1 MSIWIEEYEKVLNKL
16 EEIEKEIYNT
26 NCSSNEE
33 CLRMK
38 KVFNINYKILKNLE
52 PELLSLKNIYHL
64 IYKGQKQ
71 VNDTTY
77 SFQGYL
83 IQLLNFV
90 KNKKFNKANDILDNV
105 FNILKPYVLHKKRF
119 GDPLVES
126 VKIYKEELEKHLN
139 ELTQIEEEEKNIK
152 EIIGKIYDFDKE
164 LFIDDEEKESIKT
177 RIEIILNDI
186 ENKKEKIYNFH
197 NELFVD
203 NESEESIETSINNF
217 VSEIEEL
224 KEKSKELKEE
234 IEEILFNAQ
243 NSIKELKQFYIEI
256 FGEVNE
262 ETSEREG
269 GLKQEI
275 EKRKKDLENLKQEYE
290 NFKISQEQKYQAL
303 YEKIES
309 LLPGAVS
316 AGLAKAYQ
324 EKREK
329 FEKQTMFWSGVFI
342 VAMIG
347 LFIGGF
353 KVVSNDTNSLKE
365 TLLHLLK
372 YSPLYLPAIWLAIY
386 AGKRRNENMRLEQK
400 YAHKEAVAK
409 SYISYKKQIE
419 ELQDEKDELLANLL
433 KTSTCSIAED
443 PSYVL
448 DKDNNEHHPFIELL
462 NKLNFFDKTKNKEE
476 NNQKDSK

>member
-1 MSIWIEEYEKVLNKL
+1 MNMSIWIREYEKVLDKL
-16 EEIEKEIYNT
+16 EEIKIEIDNIE
-26 NCSSNEE
+26 CDANEE

-38 KVFNINYKILKNLE
+38 KIFNIHYKILKNLD
-52 PELLSLKNIYHL
+52 PELLSLRSLYNLVYS
-64 IYKGQKQ
+64 GQQQ
-71 VNDTTY
+71 VYGTSINA
-77 SFQGYL
+77 QGYL
-83 IQLLNFV
+83 KQLLDFV
-90 KNKKFNKANDILDNV
+90 KKRSYEKANDALDNI
-105 FNILKPYVLHKKRF
+105 FNILKPYILYKKRL
-119 GDPLVES
+119 GEPLAES
-126 VKIYKEELEKHLN
+126 VKMYKNEIEKHLN
-139 ELTQIEEEEKNIK
+139 ELKQIEDEEKNLK
-152 EIIGKIYDFDKE
+152 EILNKIYEYENE
-164 LFIDDEEKESIKT
+164 LFIDDEEKKSIKT
-177 RIEIILNDI
+177 KIETILIDI
-186 ENKKEKIYNFH
+186 EHKKEKIYEFY

-203 NESEESIETSINNF
+203 NENGESIETSINNF

-262 ETSEREG
+262 ETGEREG

-316 AGLAKAYQ
+316 VGLAKAYQ

-353 KVVSNDTNSLKE
+353 KVVSNDTNSLRE

-433 KTSTCSIAED
+433 KTSTYAIAED

-448 DKDNNEHHPFIELL
+448 DKDNNEHHPFIEIVK
-462 NKLNFFDKTKNKEE
+462 KLGLFDKVKNKKE
-476 NNQKDSK
+476 

>member
-1 MSIWIEEYEKVLNKL
+1 MSIWINEYEKVLNKV
-16 EEIEKEIYNT
+16 EEIKAEIDNLDC
-26 NCSSNEE
+26 NNNDS
-33 CLRMK
+33 CLRIK
-38 KVFNINYKILKNLE
+38 KVFNIYYKILQNLD
-52 PELLSLKNIYHL
+52 PELISLRHIYSL

-71 VNDTTY
+71 LYGTNY
-77 SFQGYL
+77 NFQGYL
-83 IQLLNFV
+83 VQLLDFV
-90 KNKKFNKANDILDNV
+90 KKRSYGNANDMLDNI
-105 FNILKPYVLHKKRF
+105 FNIIKPYILYKKRI
-119 GDPLVES
+119 GDPLKES
-126 VKIYKEELEKHLN
+126 VQIYKNEIEKHLN
-139 ELTQIEEEEKNIK
+139 ELKQIENEEEKIK
-152 EIIGKIYDFDKE
+152 EVIEKIYEFENE
-164 LFIDDEEKESIKT
+164 LFIDDEEKKSIKT
-177 RIEIILNDI
+177 KIETILSDI
-186 ENKKEKIYNFH
+186 ENKKEKIYEFY

-203 NESEESIETSINNF
+203 NGNEKSIETSINNF
-217 VSEIEEL
+217 VSEIEKL

-234 IEEILFNAQ
+234 IEEILFNVQ

-262 ETSEREG
+262 ETGERDG

-275 EKRKKDLENLKQEYE
+275 EKRKKELENLKQEYE

-303 YEKIES
+303 YKKIES

-329 FEKQTMFWSGVFI
+329 FEKQTMFWSGVFV

-353 KVVSNDTNSLKE
+353 KVISNDANSLKE
-365 TLLHLLK
+365 TLLHLLT
-372 YSPLYLPAIWLAIY
+372 YLPLYLPAIWLAIY

-419 ELQDEKDELLANLL
+419 ESQDEKDELLANLL
-433 KTSTCSIAED
+433 KTSTYSIAED

-462 NKLNFFDKTKNKEE
+462 NKLIFFDKTKNKEE
-476 NNQKDSK
+476 NNQKDNK